1 MTMYVCCRISFRY
14 FFIPYCASLSLCP
27 VIRKPTPSSFRC
39 PQPSFFSIFGMF
51 GMSVLSEQHVWKS
64 PLHGWNVGSGLSSSP
79 NLQNYQHL
87 NSKFV
92 HTQERKKNKANYDFY
107 VTKKTFIMDSNDH
120 QTATATCWF
129 C

>member
-1 MTMYVCCRISFRY
+1 MFVDIEFHFVI

-64 PLHGWNVGSGLSSSP
+64 PLHGWNDGSGLSSSP
-79 NLQNYQHL
+79 NLQNNQHL

-92 HTQERKKNKANYDFY
+92 QTQEKEKQ
-107 VTKKTFIMDSNDH
+107 I
-120 QTATATCWF
+120 QL
-129 C
+129 